1 MTQTFHARSAALRP
15 EEAGS
20 THRLSPKLPAG
31 ILGGRS
37 VCIFADR
44 HSANSRTVITKSKI
58 QLTRSA
64 SVKLFKI
71 KFQLIKDQAKALDN
85 GEQ

>member
-1 MTQTFHARSAALRP
+1 
-15 EEAGS
+15 
-20 THRLSPKLPAG
+20 
-31 ILGGRS
+31 LGGRS

-71 KFQLIKDQAKALDN
+71 KFQLIKDQTKALDN